1 MKPASRSIAEQPGDD
16 QSNRQVNRAAPHDEE
31 LRADPE
37 AGLSQKQLRTL
48 FEMLRTEERRLSED
62 VKRRIQEAVT
72 DTERHA
78 DEGDQASQNA
88 DQAYLLR
95 YADKQNK
102 LLQQVRR
109 ALQKLQSGEYGI
121 CEGSGEPIGVS
132 RLMLR
137 PWTRYSVEYKEQMDR
152 EKRRR

>member
-1 MKPASRSIAEQPGDD
+1 MKQASRPHAEQSSA
-16 QSNRQVNRAAPHDEE
+16 SNGASDALE

-37 AGLSQKQLRTL
+37 SGLTPKQLRTL
-48 FEMLRTEERRLSED
+48 YDMLRTEERRLSED
-62 VKRRIQEAVT
+62 IKRRIQEAVT

-121 CEGSGEPIGVS
+121 CEGSGEPIGMS

-137 PWTRYSVEYKEQMDR
+137 PWTRYSVEYKEQIDR
-152 EKRRR
+152 ERRRR

>member
-1 MKPASRSIAEQPGDD
+1 MKQASQSTAEPSGVHADD
-16 QSNRQVNRAAPHDEE
+16 LE
-31 LRADPE
+31 LKADPE
-37 AGLSQKQLRTL
+37 AGLTPKQLRTL
-48 FEMLRTEERRLSED
+48 YEQLRAEEARLTED
-62 VKRRIQEAVT
+62 VRRHIQEAVT
-72 DTERHA
+72 DAERHA

-88 DQAYLLR
+88 NQAYLLR

-137 PWTRYSVEYKEQMDR
+137 PWTRYSVEYKEQIDR

>member
-1 MKPASRSIAEQPGDD
+1 MKQASRTNAEQSSEIPKGSPGD
-16 QSNRQVNRAAPHDEE
+16 QE

-37 AGLSQKQLRTL
+37 AGLTPKQLRTL
-48 FEMLRTEERRLSED
+48 YEMLRTEERRLSED
-62 VKRRIQEAVT
+62 IKRRIQEAVT

-109 ALQKLQSGEYGI
+109 ALGKIHSGEYGI

-137 PWTRYSVEYKEQMDR
+137 PWTRYSVEYKEQIDR
-152 EKRRR
+152 ERRRR

>member
-1 MKPASRSIAEQPGDD
+1 MKPASRTNAEQSSELPKGSPND
-16 QSNRQVNRAAPHDEE
+16 QE

-37 AGLSQKQLRTL
+37 AGLTPKQLRTL
-48 FEMLRTEERRLSED
+48 YDMLRAEERRLSED

-109 ALQKLQSGEYGI
+109 ALQKIQSGEYGI

-137 PWTRYSVEYKEQMDR
+137 PWTRYSVEYKEQIDR
-152 EKRRR
+152 ERRRR

>member
-1 MKPASRSIAEQPGDD
+1 MKQASRTTAEQSGDKGFSSD
-16 QSNRQVNRAAPHDEE
+16 QEI
-31 LRADPE
+31 RADPE
-37 AGLSQKQLRTL
+37 AGLNQKQLRTL
-48 FEMLRTEERRLSED
+48 YDMLRSEERRLSED
-62 VKRRIQEAVT
+62 IKRRIQEAVT

-109 ALQKLQSGEYGI
+109 ALQKLHSGEYGI
-121 CEGSGEPIGVS
+121 CEGSGEPIGMS

-137 PWTRYSVEYKEQMDR
+137 PWTL
-152 EKRRR
+152 

>member
-1 MKPASRSIAEQPGDD
+1 MKQASRTNAEQSSEIAKGSPND
-16 QSNRQVNRAAPHDEE
+16 HEI
-31 LRADPE
+31 RADPE
-37 AGLSQKQLRTL
+37 AGLTPKQLRTL
-48 FEMLRTEERRLSED
+48 YEMLRAEERRLAED
-62 VKRRIQEAVT
+62 IKRRIQEAVT

-109 ALQKLQSGEYGI
+109 ALQKIQSGEYGI

-137 PWTRYSVEYKEQMDR
+137 PWTRYSVEYKEQIDR
-152 EKRRR
+152 EQRRR

>member
-1 MKPASRSIAEQPGDD
+1 MKQASRTTAEPSGVREND
-16 QSNRQVNRAAPHDEE
+16 VLE
-31 LRADPE
+31 LKADPE
-37 AGLSQKQLRTL
+37 SGLTSKQLRTL
-48 FEMLRTEERRLSED
+48 YEKLRAEEARLSED

-72 DTERHA
+72 DAERHA

-88 DQAYLLR
+88 NQAYLLR

-109 ALQKLQSGEYGI
+109 ALQKIQSGEYGI
-121 CEGSGEPIGVS
+121 CEGSGEPIGLS

-137 PWTRYSVEYKEQMDR
+137 PWTRYSVEYKEQIDR

>member
-1 MKPASRSIAEQPGDD
+1 MKQASRTTAEPSGVRETDTL
-16 QSNRQVNRAAPHDEE
+16 E
-31 LRADPE
+31 LKADPD
-37 AGLSQKQLRTL
+37 AGLTPKQLRTL
-48 FEMLRTEERRLSED
+48 YEKLRAEEARLSED

-72 DTERHA
+72 DAERHA

-88 DQAYLLR
+88 NQAYLLR

-109 ALQKLQSGEYGI
+109 ALQKIQSGEYGI
-121 CEGSGEPIGVS
+121 CEGSGEPIGLS

-137 PWTRYSVEYKEQMDR
+137 PWTRYSVEYKEQIDR

>member
-1 MKPASRSIAEQPGDD
+1 MKQASRTTAEQSGDKGFPSD
-16 QSNRQVNRAAPHDEE
+16 QEV
-31 LRADPE
+31 RADPE
-37 AGLSQKQLRTL
+37 AGLTQKQVRTL
-48 FEMLRTEERRLSED
+48 YDMLRSEERRLSED
-62 VKRRIQEAVT
+62 IKRRIQEAVT

-109 ALQKLQSGEYGI
+109 ALQKLHSGEYGL
-121 CEGSGEPIGVS
+121 CEGSGEPIGMS

-137 PWTRYSVEYKEQMDR
+137 PWTRYSVEYKEQIDR
-152 EKRRR
+152 EQRRR

>member
-1 MKPASRSIAEQPGDD
+1 MKQASRTTTEPSGVREND
-16 QSNRQVNRAAPHDEE
+16 VLE
-31 LRADPE
+31 LKADPE
-37 AGLSQKQLRTL
+37 SGLTPKQLRTL
-48 FEMLRTEERRLSED
+48 YEKLRTEEARLSED

-72 DTERHA
+72 DAERHA

-88 DQAYLLR
+88 NQAYLLR

-109 ALQKLQSGEYGI
+109 ALQKIQSGEYGI
-121 CEGSGEPIGVS
+121 CEGSGEPIGLS

-137 PWTRYSVEYKEQMDR
+137 PWTRYSVEYKEQIDR